1 MEDVINKFM
10 SLGSGWGD
18 GWGAGF
24 SSRDGWGFGDGFGVG
39 CGSHDDGSGSGSGDV
54 DGNGNGSGDV
64 DGNGSGEGAV
74 DDSGEGAVDCS
85 GFGYGDV
92 DGSGR
97 CDSII
102 FYGTKKVYKVDGLN
116 TIFYS
121 IKGNIARCAIINRDL
136 TLINCYV
143 ARSGDFFAHGNTA
156 KEAALEANT
165 KSLLNT
171 PIEDRVRLFNIEF
184 NKEEKY
190 PATQFY
196 NWHTILTGSCALGKD
211 SFIMNNNIDMNSSF
225 TRDEF
230 VSIVKNAYGSDII
243 QLIK

>member
-10 SLGSGWGD
+10 NLSWGSGWG
-18 GWGAGF
+18 
-24 SSRDGWGFGDGFGVG
+24 S
-39 CGSHDDGSGSGSGDV
+39 
-54 DGNGNGSGDV
+54 GNGSGDGLGFGFGAGFG
-64 DGNGSGEGAV
+64 DGCGNGCGAGYASGDGSGRGIGRGDGNGRGNGSGDG
-74 DDSGEGAVDCS
+74 DD
-85 GFGYGDV
+85 
-92 DGSGR
+92 
-97 CDSII
+97 II
-102 FYGTKKVYKVDGLN
+102 FYGSKKVYKVDGLN